1 MTIGSPASR
10 FTGRH
15 MWLVMV
21 GFFGLVIAVNFTM
34 AWVASRTFGGTIV
47 DNSYVASQK
56 FNGWLRAART
66 QDQLGWHSALRLDGD
81 RHVILKA
88 TDGKGGGGF
97 TATGTAHHPLGMAPD
112 VPLAFTVAADGT
124 LHSAAVLPH
133 GRWLTRIA
141 VSRDGQVMKLAE
153 TLQ

>member
-15 MWLVMV
+15 MWMVMV

-56 FNGWLRAART
+56 FNGWLRAARA
-66 QDQLGWHSALRLDGD
+66 QDKLGWHSTLRLDGH
-81 RHVILKA
+81 RHVVL
-88 TDGKGGGGF
+88 TVQGGRGGF

-112 VPLAFTVAADGT
+112 VPLAFTMAADGT
-124 LHSAAVLPH
+124 LHSAAVLPY
-133 GRWLTRIA
+133 GRWLTRIV